1 MIASKIKRARQKIST
16 PCYYRRRWNRCLF
29 HYKFYW
35 QLYLVWPVHGS
46 IEDWLIDRSDRWM
59 VRMKWYEQFK
69 AAKEIWR

>member
-1 MIASKIKRARQKIST
+1 MIASKIRRARQKIST

-29 HYKFYW
+29 RYKFYW

-59 VRMKWYEQFK
+59 VRMKWYEQFR